1 MDSLHNIEKDLNA
14 AFNFVL
20 KSAKVRDAEELNE
33 TVMTKMH
40 KGPLINCVEKPFG
53 RLKSNIEL
61 CRSAAGKIDRLQADC
76 IKSKTELKAL
86 QQNKLN
92 NVQNSVRKEM
102 QSWSD
107 IVQKNCEKSSVPSV
121 KSVKQVVKSY
131 VDENDRSRSFIIYGA
146 KEEKGEHTLE
156 LVEDL
161 LLAMNE
167 EKKHQVLGSLRLGT
181 IKKDSDSVRPIKV
194 TLGSADSVK
203 EILSKAKTL
212 KTLYGSYAMFSK
224 MYLAPDCRS
233 REERIEHKTLVE
245 EMELLISKEPN
256 KHHYIRNGKIV
267 SVLRGLSYHIVLIT
281 DYLTGHIEVLKC
293 VCVCVCVFAY
303 LCFSC
308 SFELTRGIKL
318 LKCLL

>member
-20 KSAKVRDAEELNE
+20 KSAKVNNAGELNE

-40 KGPLINCVEKPFG
+40 KGPLINCVEKLFG
-53 RLKSNIEL
+53 LLKSNIEL

-76 IKSKTELKAL
+76 IQSKSELIAL
-86 QQNKLN
+86 QQNKLDT
-92 NVQNSVRKEM
+92 VQTSVRKEM

-146 KEEKGEHTLE
+146 KEEKNEHTPE

-181 IKKDSDSVRPIKV
+181 IRKDSDSVRPIKV

-212 KTLYGSYAMFSK
+212 KTLHGSYFMFSK
-224 MYLAPDCRS
+224 MYLAPDRS
-233 REERIEHKTLVE
+233 REERIEHKKLVE
-245 EMELLISKEPN
+245 EMKLLISQEPN
-256 KHHYIRNGKIV
+256 KHHYIRYGKIV
-267 SVLRGLSYHIVLIT
+267 SVLR
-281 DYLTGHIEVLKC
+281 D
-293 VCVCVCVFAY
+293 
-303 LCFSC
+303 
-308 SFELTRGIKL
+308 
-318 LKCLL
+318 

>member
-61 CRSAAGKIDRLQADC
+61 CRSAAKKIDRLQADC
-76 IKSKTELKAL
+76 IKRVRAKQSLKLFSRINSITFKTVSERRC
-86 QQNKLN
+86 
-92 NVQNSVRKEM
+92 SHGG
-102 QSWSD
+102 WSD

-245 EMELLISKEPN
+245 EMKLLISKEPN

-267 SVLRGLSYHIVLIT
+267 SVLRG
-281 DYLTGHIEVLKC
+281 
-293 VCVCVCVFAY
+293 
-303 LCFSC
+303 
-308 SFELTRGIKL
+308 
-318 LKCLL
+318 